1 MDYIELKNLGMTKGM
16 LITTFKNDEQA
27 DKRITEV
34 PAGDVLD
41 MDEVI
46 EMVKSTSLHY
56 GINIIVYDPWNTQVI
71 ADELKGLGFDIVQK
85 RNVKGKPVIDFKT
98 TAKKLKKV
106 ALVGYAPSWKDAPYN
121 DPDIEIWIMNDMYD
135 FAPRWDR
142 LFDIH
147 MIDEIKTRK
156 SRGEGNQSHYEMLK
170 TLEKPIYMQQHFEE
184 IPLSVEFPLAPI
196 IEEYW
201 TPAMG
206 DKIFLTCSVAH
217 MLALAIYE
225 EYDEIQLYGIHEAVD
240 DEYSCEMPSVL
251 YWLGVAY
258 GKGITIKI
266 SLDSPLL
273 KGYFVY
279 GYEDQKDALF
289 HKQLQYD
296 IDRTKKI
303 QEEAIKKQQFYHDE
317 ECKCI
322 GAMAMLEHIKKL
334 TSEI

>member
-1 MDYIELKNLGMTKGM
+1 M
-16 LITTFKNDEQA
+16 
-27 DKRITEV
+27 
-34 PAGDVLD
+34 
-41 MDEVI
+41 
-46 EMVKSTSLHY
+46 
-56 GINIIVYDPWNTQVI
+56 
-71 ADELKGLGFDIVQK
+71 
-85 RNVKGKPVIDFKT
+85 
-98 TAKKLKKV
+98 KKV

-156 SRGEGNQSHYEMLK
+156 SRGEGKQLHYEMLK
-170 TLEKPIYMQQHFEE
+170 TLGKPVYMQEHFDE
-184 IPLSVEFPLAPI
+184 IPASVKYPLDSI
-196 IEEYW
+196 VEKYW

-217 MLALAIYE
+217 MMALAIYE
-225 EYDEIQLYGIHEAVD
+225 GYEEIQLYGIHEAVD

-258 GKGITIKI
+258 GKGITVKI
-266 SLDSPLL
+266 SPESPLM

-279 GYEDQKDALF
+279 GYEDAKDALF
-289 HKQLQYD
+289 QKQMQFD
-296 IDRTKKI
+296 IDRMKKI
-303 QEEAIKKQQFYHDE
+303 QDEALKKQQFYHDE

-322 GAMAMLEHIKKL
+322 GAMAMLEHIKKI

>member
-1 MDYIELKNLGMTKGM
+1 MDYIELTNLGTTKGI
-16 LITTFKNDEQA
+16 LITTFKDYLET
-27 DKRITEV
+27 DKQVIEV
-34 PAGDVLD
+34 PAGEVLD
-41 MDEVI
+41 LAKVI
-46 EMVKSTSLHY
+46 NGVKGTSLHY
-56 GINIIVYDPWNTQVI
+56 SINTVVYDPWNTQII
-71 ADELKGLGFDIVQK
+71 ADELKGLGFEIVQK

-106 ALVGYAPSWKDAPYN
+106 ALVGYAPSWKDAPFN

-156 SRGEGNQSHYEMLK
+156 SRGEGNKLHYEMLK
-170 TLEKPIYMQQHFEE
+170 IMDKPVYMQQHFDE
-184 IPLSVEFPLAPI
+184 IPASVKFPLDSI
-196 IEEYW
+196 VGKYW
-201 TPAMG
+201 IPAMG
-206 DKIFLTCSVAH
+206 DKIFLTCSVSH
-217 MLALAIYE
+217 MLALAILEGYE
-225 EYDEIQLYGIHEAVD
+225 EIQMYGIHEAVD

-258 GKGITIKI
+258 GKGITVKV
-266 SLDSPLL
+266 SPESPLM
-273 KGYFVY
+273 KGYFIY
-279 GYEDQKDALF
+279 GYEDPKDALF

-296 IDRTKKI
+296 IDRMAKI
-303 QEEAIKKQQFYHDE
+303 KEEAQKKQQFYHDE

-322 GAMAMLEHIKKL
+322 GAQAILEHIKKI